1 MTDVVKKSV
10 TVLIIG
16 FAAFYLFT
24 QPERAADAIQGAFEA
39 VLNGLDQIVTFFTA
53 LAD

>member
-1 MTDVVKKSV
+1 MTKSV
-10 TVLIIG
+10 SVLVIA

-24 QPERAADAIQGAFEA
+24 QPESAANAIQGAFEA
-39 VLNGLDQIVTFFTA
+39 VLNGFDQVIRFFTA